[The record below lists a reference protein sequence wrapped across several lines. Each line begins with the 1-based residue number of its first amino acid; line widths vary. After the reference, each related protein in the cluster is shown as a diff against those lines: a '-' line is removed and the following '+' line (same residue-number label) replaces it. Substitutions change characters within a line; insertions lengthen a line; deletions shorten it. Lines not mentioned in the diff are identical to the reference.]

1 MVSEKMLL
9 LEQFRLDMVMSG
21 FWLWF
26 VQKSL
31 TLVFQRRD
39 CVIMIHKAQPST
51 MECISAAQKSVLA
64 HVGGPF
70 GNTWPASVH
79 TPKSVEEWIG
89 KSVRSCKKGQFRAD
103 FRPPFP
109 SAPFLLP
116 CPLGCS

>member
-1 MVSEKMLL
+1 
-9 LEQFRLDMVMSG
+9 
-21 FWLWF
+21 
-26 VQKSL
+26 
-31 TLVFQRRD
+31 
-39 CVIMIHKAQPST
+39 MIHKAQLLT

-109 SAPFLLP
+109 SAVTPGLLLNFLAAAIESPGSVLYSSP
-116 CPLGCS
+116 TL